1 MILNGN
7 MERYNL
13 TEVRPQFRPAHFH
26 SKNEVNLP
34 STNLEDLYQRMVEK
48 IFESIYSYNKEGFY
62 KFGKVIKLDIHMVD
76 YIPLRGSSYIPL
88 PKYLA
93 DKKAIINMQNE
104 DNQCFKWCVA
114 RALNSVKRDA
124 ERITKILRVQAEEL
138 NWDGIT
144 FPMPCTDTAIGRFEK
159 QNPDIS
165 VNVFGADAIGKY
177 YIIYPIRISVWEKAR
192 DRSFTYK

>member
-1 MILNGN
+1 MNHHSFFNEVKEKIIKLFRSHPYRKIRMILNGN
-7 MERYNL
+7 MERYTL

-26 SKNEVNLP
+26 SKNDVNLP

-48 IFESIYSYNKEGFY
+48 IFESICSYNKEGFY

-114 RALNSVKRDA
+114 RALNPVKRGA
-124 ERITKILRVQAEEL
+124 ERITKILRVQADEL

-144 FPMPCTDTAIGRFEK
+144 FSYATFLCITFPTDTAIEGFENQK
-159 QNPDIS
+159 S
-165 VNVFGADAIGKY
+165 
-177 YIIYPIRISVWEKAR
+177 
-192 DRSFTYK
+192 